1 MKLTCTFS
9 ITESERKLKIF
20 QVHSAWNST
29 LQILRK
35 LFQLISDIL
44 LIKTTLFEWVSLLV
58 AVLCYYFATPRVDI
72 KIPDFSLSFPLNFQ
86 ISNICHLEIFV
97 VSVFCLQVFRYAMDS
112 NLINAY
118 LQNKNVAQFLSNIF
132 LVKLHN
138 INRDMLRGLDK
149 MDTRSILFLLMYLK

>member
-1 MKLTCTFS
+1 MYFQYNRKRKEVENISSTLSMKLYPTNFKKAISIDFWYSSNQNYSIWVS
-9 ITESERKLKIF
+9 ITS
-20 QVHSAWNST
+20 SSC
-29 LQILRK
+29 ILY
-35 LFQLISDIL
+35 
-44 LIKTTLFEWVSLLV
+44 
-58 AVLCYYFATPRVDI
+58 CYYFATPRVDI